1 MDNEKQQWMQE
12 NYPFFSYVRYGN
24 KKEFTEHLGIIIN
37 SDQVIT
43 SMYNF
48 EAIPTPELRKKFIE
62 LGEQW
67 WWESNRMIPIN
78 IFLKTEMQR
87 FTYCMMTMNTKD
99 VKISVGPC
107 VNLNNLSKQK
117 NTKEKVVQV
126 LRKTLIRKLNYIMY
140 YTRHSIRYSVCLFK
154 VVFTVVW
161 FDPNFL

>member
-1 MDNEKQQWMQE
+1 MDTEKQQWMQE

-67 WWESNRMIPIN
+67 WWESNRLMPIN
-78 IFLKTEMQR
+78 LFLGNQISQYKNWILNINSKDTEVRWGPATSLSNIIQKR
-87 FTYCMMTMNTKD
+87 IKRRS
-99 VKISVGPC
+99 VQLVRKI
-107 VNLNNLSKQK
+107 
-117 NTKEKVVQV
+117 
-126 LRKTLIRKLNYIMY
+126 
-140 YTRHSIRYSVCLFK
+140 
-154 VVFTVVW
+154 
-161 FDPNFL
+161 D